1 MICLCTNFQ
10 KTSLENKWKFLQ
22 GTQNIQIQN
31 IADFDF
37 DISDSNKTITAHWSQ
52 ANITKRSTKLEIE
65 HIHTTAQ

>member
-1 MICLCTNFQ
+1 MEISAR
-10 KTSLENKWKFLQ
+10 KIEY
-22 GTQNIQIQN
+22 IQN

-52 ANITKRSTKLEIE
+52 AEITKRSTKLEIE